1 MKRYLTLIILI
12 AAAGAAFAQSQ
23 DELRALMGK
32 GELIG
37 EIAVSFVAD
46 FDILTVG
53 LKEGRFTKLVFQ
65 AEGNDVEIERILVTY
80 ADGKKDDI
88 PVRHRFA
95 EGARSRAVDLQ
106 GNRRFIRSIA
116 FYYKTAG
123 RLKDGRASIKVY
135 GIK

>member
-1 MKRYLTLIILI
+1 MVIIMT
-12 AAAGAAFAQSQ
+12 AAASSVFSQSQ
-23 DELRALMGK
+23 DELRTLMGK

-46 FDILTVG
+46 FDILAVG

-65 AEGNDVEIERILVTY
+65 ADGNDIEIERILVTY
-80 ADGKKDDI
+80 ADGKKDEI

-95 EGARSRAVDLQ
+95 EGTRSRAVDLQ

-123 RLKDGRASIKVY
+123 RLKDGRATLKVY